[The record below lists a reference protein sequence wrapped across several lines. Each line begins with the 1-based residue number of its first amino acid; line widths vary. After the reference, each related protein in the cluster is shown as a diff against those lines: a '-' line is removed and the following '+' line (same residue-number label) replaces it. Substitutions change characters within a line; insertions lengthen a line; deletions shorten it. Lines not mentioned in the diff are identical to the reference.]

1 VIMAGFEIDQDFLKA
16 FGGAPEPSTT
26 KPGSANDLKG
36 AFAEGSQAAEPSLAS
51 GAVAPF
57 VGFNKA
63 LMTLGK
69 PVDWIS
75 SGISA
80 VTGLP
85 EAEAPFGGSES
96 IRRGLSS
103 IGADP
108 TKMEPRSTVEKYLQ
122 AGGEGIGGAFTMGAV
137 GPTLATKVAP
147 YFPNLAKT
155 IEMAT
160 AFRAPVGASRP
171 AALAPVAE
179 MAVPAF
185 TGGMGA
191 EAASDLVPESW
202 KGIAGLGGGLAGGA
216 VGALGVAGSKAIPTM
231 ARAGMDYF
239 APLTEGGRQRLAQEK
254 VVAGMGSPLR
264 TREIL
269 TEETPDLVP
278 GSKPTLFQKTGDQ
291 ATGQLERQAESLS
304 PAPFIERRGEQNAAR
319 IEALNKAQPSG
330 APEELP
336 NFLRSKLADIEE
348 GTTKSLEGATARA
361 AEETRLLGGTQ
372 TPEAY
377 GQTLRQSTE
386 DARKAARTARS
397 DLYKAIDPD
406 NKLNAITT
414 PIREMAD
421 NVLGGM
427 TEHDAP
433 LSGEPKAIFELAQKM
448 GDVLPFKN
456 LDAFDKRITA
466 AISAER
472 RAVGESPILMRL
484 SQLKGA
490 VVNSIVNS
498 AENQHNWEQAAVAA
512 GKMAPEDTL
521 ASRMNAYAEKAGEA
535 PVVTGKPTAF
545 QADLENAPVYHPN
558 GQINVKY
565 QVVDAPDLITSHD
578 KDFRLRSDYP
588 QELQPRNRAAGPAQ
602 DQVNEIA
609 SKLQPERLGPSPEV
623 NSGAPIIGP
632 DNIVESGNGRTLA
645 IQKAYDAGR
654 GNEYR
659 AWLES
664 QGYDTTGMKQPM
676 LVGRRLTDMTPD
688 ERVKFAQSAN
698 TPTGLG
704 MGAVEQAASDARLLG
719 DISAPISPGPL
730 SSAANQDF
738 VRAVMERL
746 PASERRNFLNDKGEL
761 SSGGEKRLQ
770 AALSSSA
777 YDDPAF
783 IRRAFE
789 STDNNIKGIAD
800 AMTSVAGPWSKMR
813 QAAANGDIA
822 PEHDITDNLMDAV
835 RMVMRARDEG
845 KPLGFYLKQS
855 DMFNSPIEQMAK
867 DIIMPN
873 GEKVA
878 SSKAISAS
886 LRNYAEEAQKNLAGE
901 RLFGETLKPEEV
913 LRTSLGKAEKE
924 AIEPTIAAEAKPTRK
939 NLEPNMTPEAVEA
952 SKAAKA
958 AHAEYAK
965 TYKQGTVNDVLRTT
979 GFSGQYRTPNAT
991 VVGKFFPAGA
1001 NGEEAAMAFRKAVGD
1016 DAKAIST
1023 MQDYISWSAR
1033 RAAEREDGS
1042 LDPKKFATWRKT
1054 HDSALRAFPE
1064 LAGRFDNALDASKR
1078 MAELAVARKGAVDD
1092 FQRGAIGRV
1101 LKVSEP
1107 EDVVKT
1113 VGSIFNQ
1120 TNAVGQMKALADATA
1135 GSQYGGISDGRAGLR
1150 RAIAEY
1156 VNNKFISPV
1165 ESATS
1170 GQGTIKSASFQTF
1183 LKNNEAALTAKDKAG
1198 RSIFSPKELEAWKAI
1213 GEDLNRA
1220 NRSIS
1225 GNALPGRSTT
1235 AQDILPS
1242 LKQAEQSNLG
1252 LLAKMAIGMGAGY
1265 ETRGTIGAAGGVLGA
1280 IGNHIIGNA
1289 RNAGLTKVQDMVVEI
1304 LLHPELALPALE
1316 RVSSSSKPAGNTLA
1330 AAFKRLPVYGLNGAG
1345 AGKQEDAND
1354 YAKIYG
1360 EKNDNTPEPR
1370 PLTIHGPANRFAG
1383 GRIGRASGGKV
1394 AHNIQPLVSRL
1405 MGLAEQAKKS
1415 TDSSTKPLLDAPD
1428 ASIVKALRVANQA
1441 I

>member
-1 VIMAGFEIDQDFLKA
+1 MIMAGFEIDQDFLKA
-16 FGGAPEPSTT
+16 FGGAPEPS
-26 KPGSANDLKG
+26 SAKAGPSGDLKG
-36 AFAEGSQAAEPSLAS
+36 AFAEGSQAAEPTLGST
-51 GAVAPF
+51 AVAPF

-63 LMTLGK
+63 VMALGK
-69 PVDWIS
+69 PVDWASAGIS
-75 SGISA
+75 SL
-80 VTGLP
+80 TGLP
-85 EAEAPFGGSES
+85 EAEAPLGGSES
-96 IRRGLSS
+96 IRRGLSA

-108 TKMEPRSTVEKYLQ
+108 TKMEPRSTAEKYLQ
-122 AGGEGIGGAFTMGAV
+122 AGGQGIGEAFTLAAA
-137 GPTLATKVAP
+137 GPALAAKVAP
-147 YFPNLAKT
+147 YFPSLAKT
-155 IEMAT
+155 IETAT
-160 AFRAPVGASRP
+160 AFRAPAGTARTGTVAGKAQV
-171 AALAPVAE
+171 AAPIAE
-179 MAVPAF
+179 MAIPAF
-185 TGGMGA
+185 TGGTGA
-191 EAASDLVPESW
+191 EIAADLVPESW

-216 VGALGVAGSKAIPTM
+216 VGALGVAGAKSIPTM

-254 VVAGMGSPLR
+254 VVAGMESPLR

-304 PAPFIERRGEQNAAR
+304 SAPFLTRRGEQNAAR
-319 IEALNKAQPSG
+319 VAALNKAQPSG

-336 NFLRSKLADIEE
+336 NFLRSKLADIEAT
-348 GTTKSLEGATARA
+348 TTKDLKTSADEA
-361 AEETRLLGGTQ
+361 AEQTRLLGGTQ

-377 GQTLRQSTE
+377 GQTLRQSVE
-386 DARKAARTARS
+386 DARKVARKERS

-421 NVLGGM
+421 NVIGGL
-427 TEHDAP
+427 TEYDAP
-433 LSGEPKAIFELAQKM
+433 LTGEVKAIFDLAQKM
-448 GDVLPFKN
+448 GDILPFKN

-472 RAVGESPILMRL
+472 RAAGESPVWMRL
-484 SQLKGA
+484 TQLKGA
-490 VVNSIVNS
+490 VINSIVNS

-521 ASRMNAYAEKAGEA
+521 ASRMNAYSQKAGEA
-535 PVVTGKPTAF
+535 PVVSEKPTAF
-545 QADLENAPVYHPN
+545 QPDLENAPVYHPN

-578 KDFRLRSDYP
+578 KDFKLRADYP
-588 QELQPRNRAAGPAQ
+588 QELQPRNRGAAPAQ

-664 QGYDTTGMKQPM
+664 QGYDTSGMKQPM
-676 LVGRRLTDMTPD
+676 LVGRRITDMTPD
-688 ERVKFAQSAN
+688 ERVRFAQSAN

-704 MGAVEQAASDARLLG
+704 MGAVEQAASDARLLT
-719 DISAPISPGPL
+719 DIAAPIVPGPL

-746 PASERRNFLNDKGEL
+746 PSSERRNFLDDKGQL
-761 SSGGEKRLQ
+761 STSGEKRLQ

-777 YDDPAF
+777 YGDPAF

-878 SSKAISAS
+878 SSKAISSS
-886 LRNYAEEAQKNLAGE
+886 LRAYAEEAQKNLAGE
-901 RLFGETLKPEEV
+901 RLFGEALQPEEV
-913 LRTSLGKAEKE
+913 LRSTLGKAEKE
-924 AIEPTIAAEAKPTRK
+924 AIEPAVAAAEPKPARK
-939 NLEPNMTPEAVEA
+939 GLTPNMTPEAVKA
-952 SKAAKA
+952 SKVAKA
-958 AHAEYAK
+958 AHADYAK
-965 TYKQGTVNDVLRTT
+965 TYKQGTVGDVLSTK
-979 GFSGQYRTPNAT
+979 GFSGQYKTPNA
-991 VVGKFFPAGA
+991 VVVTKFFPAGDK
-1001 NGEEAAMAFRKAVGD
+1001 GFEAASAFRKAIGND
-1016 DAKAIST
+1016 EQALATI
-1023 MQDYISWSAR
+1023 QDYISWSAR
-1033 RAAEREDGS
+1033 RAAEKEDGS

-1064 LAGRFDNALDASKR
+1064 LEGRFDNALDASKR
-1078 MAELAVARKGAVDD
+1078 MAELAAARKEAIDD
-1092 FQRGAIGRV
+1092 FQLGAIGRV

-1113 VGSIFNQ
+1113 VGSIFNR
-1120 TNAVGQMKALADATA
+1120 TNAVGQMKELAEATA
-1135 GSQYGGISDGRAGLR
+1135 GSKYGGISDGRAGLR

-1183 LKNNEAALTAKDKAG
+1183 LKNNEAALTAKDRDGKP
-1198 RSIFSPKELEAWKAI
+1198 IFSPEELRKWGAI
-1213 GEDLNRA
+1213 AEDLNRA

-1242 LKQAEQSNLG
+1242 LKQAEQTNLG
-1252 LLAKMAIGMGAGY
+1252 LLAKMAIGAGAGY
-1265 ETRGTIGAAGGVLGA
+1265 EARGPVGAAGGLLGA

-1304 LLHPELALPALE
+1304 LLNPELALPALE
-1316 RVSSSSKPAGNTLA
+1316 RVTASSKPAGNTLA
-1330 AAFKRLPVYGLNGAG
+1330 AAFKKLPVYGLSGAG

-1354 YAKIYG
+1354 YAKMYG
-1360 EKNDNTPEPR
+1360 EK
-1370 PLTIHGPANRFAG
+1370 AAG
-1383 GRIGRASGGKV
+1383 GSVGRIGRASGGKV
-1394 AHNIQPLVSRL
+1394 SHDIAPLVSRL
-1405 MGLAEQAKKS
+1405 MGIANQAKKA
-1415 TDSSTKPLLDAPD
+1415 TDNNTKPLLDAPD